1 MYEYGA
7 DTKCYAMNKAL
18 GCKENLILIIK
29 IYLDD
34 CILSAH
40 TVKIK
45 ESSIS
50 RP

>member
-7 DTKCYAMNKAL
+7 KCFAMNKAL
-18 GCKENLILIIK
+18 KCKENLILIIK

-34 CILSAH
+34 FIVSAH

-45 ESSIS
+45 ESSIG